1 MSTVTVRELRNHG
14 GDVLARV
21 ERGESLTVT
30 SNGRPVGRLV
40 PVPTAAPVPAE
51 LVARWRNL
59 PPMSLTALRD
69 DLDDVLDARL

>member
-1 MSTVTVRELRNHG
+1 MSTVSVRELRNHG

-40 PVPTAAPVPAE
+40 PVPAAAPAPDD

-59 PPMSLTALRD
+59 PPMSLTALRAD
-69 DLDDVLDARL
+69 IDDVLDARL